1 MNIYLI
7 RHGETEW
14 NLESRIQGREDV
26 PLSPEGRRQSE
37 ACARGFSGVRLSAV
51 LSSPLSRAAD
61 TAKLLAE
68 TCGAELI
75 VEPDLTERDFG
86 SVSGQ
91 VIDIFNPEKYA
102 SDLEPLDDVAA
113 RALGVLRRQ
122 GERLHGDFAAVSHG
136 GTINA
141 VLRQVSGGEI
151 GSGKTRLLNAHV
163 NILGYE
169 NGAFRVLAYNV
180 PPENVKDF
188 IL

>member
-1 MNIYLI
+1 MKIYLI
-7 RHGETEW
+7 RHGETAW
-14 NLESRIQGREDV
+14 NLESRIQGREDI
-26 PLSPEGRRQSE
+26 PLSPEGQRQSA

-61 TAKLLAE
+61 TAKLLSQ

-75 VEPDLTERDFG
+75 IEPDLTERDFG

-91 VIDIFNPEKYA
+91 IVDIFNPEKYA

-113 RALGVLRRQ
+113 RALAVLRRQ
-122 GERLHGDFAAVSHG
+122 GERLSGDFAAVSHG

-141 VLRQVSGGEI
+141 VLRAVSNGEI

-163 NILGYE
+163 NILEFE
-169 NGAFRVLAYNV
+169 NGAFRVLSYNV
-180 PPENVKDF
+180 PPENVKNY
-188 IL
+188 L